1 MDWCETLSWV
11 LLLNSVCL
19 NHDETEYQYK
29 LDCLNCKE
37 MFEKN
42 FVHSAG
48 NVAFRET
55 LLTVL
60 AQCLFDW
67 NFLFTTNFS
76 WYTVNHPQF
85 FHWQARTH
93 PLTTSTPPPTLPPPH
108 PQHRKEWPTLASAT
122 SMASSHMCISWYISM
137 ASSTWFWNRTVP
149 ASVFEVQYMFVSQQS
164 CWVTVLLRQL
174 VYLCVYVHWQT
185 QHGLGFGVRLC
196 CSNSS
201 SITWINPISL
211 GTNTKWALVI
221 WEEGQTG
228 HYISNKNNVQQ

>member
-1 MDWCETLSWV
+1 MKLLLDWCETLSWV

-93 PLTTSTPPPTLPPPH
+93 PLTTSTPPPQPSPLHTHNTERSDLPWPQPLRWPH
-108 PQHRKEWPTLASAT
+108 PTCAFPGT
-122 SMASSHMCISWYISM
+122 SQWLRPRDSETEQSQRQCLKFNTCLYHNS
-137 ASSTWFWNRTVP
+137 P
-149 ASVFEVQYMFVSQQS
+149 AELLF
-164 CWVTVLLRQL
+164 CW
-174 VYLCVYVHWQT
+174 
-185 QHGLGFGVRLC
+185 G
-196 CSNSS
+196 S
-201 SITWINPISL
+201 
-211 GTNTKWALVI
+211 
-221 WEEGQTG
+221 
-228 HYISNKNNVQQ
+228 